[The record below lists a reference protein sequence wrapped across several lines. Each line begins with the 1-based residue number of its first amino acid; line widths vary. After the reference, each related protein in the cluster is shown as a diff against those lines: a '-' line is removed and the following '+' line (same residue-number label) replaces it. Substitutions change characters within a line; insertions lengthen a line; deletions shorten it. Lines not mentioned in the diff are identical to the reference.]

1 MIVQPIEVFQND
13 YGYQLPFTLNDALG
27 NPVNLTG
34 ATVSLA
40 VQSAQDPS
48 GTLITL
54 GGTVS
59 TDNATEG
66 TCHYTVAISDFT
78 NPGTYLAQI
87 SAAYGS
93 ETISWGGFQIVVL
106 PALPKTIN

>member
-1 MIVQPIEVFQND
+1 MLVQPIQIVQND
-13 YGYQLPFTLNDALG
+13 YGYQLPFTLEDALG
-27 NPVNLTG
+27 NAVNLTG
-34 ATVSLA
+34 ATLSLA

-54 GGTVS
+54 SGTIGI
-59 TDNATEG
+59 DNATEG

-93 ETISWGGFQIVVL
+93 ETISWAGFQIVVL

>member
-1 MIVQPIEVFQND
+1 MIVQPIQITEND
-13 YGYQLPFTLNDALG
+13 YGYEIPFTLQDALG
-27 NPVNLTG
+27 NPVDLTG
-34 ATVSLA
+34 ANLTLSI
-40 VQSAQDPS
+40 QSAQDPS
-48 GTLITL
+48 DTLLTL
-54 GGTVS
+54 NGS
-59 TDNATEG
+59 MSLDNATAG
-66 TCHYTVAISDFT
+66 TCHYTVAVSDFT